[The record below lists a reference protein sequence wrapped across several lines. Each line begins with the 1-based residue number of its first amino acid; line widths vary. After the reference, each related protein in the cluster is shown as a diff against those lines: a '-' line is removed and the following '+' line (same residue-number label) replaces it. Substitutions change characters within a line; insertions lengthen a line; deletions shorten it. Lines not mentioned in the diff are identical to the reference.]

1 MIKQLLLGVALF
13 ATLTAGSC
21 DRKEGLDIGIAKPVQ
36 IPDAPAYLTKK
47 AERLPDITDPSFGG
61 IMLDAADTDAKYN
74 DVAIRLNLL
83 IDYTLCIQE
92 SVNKKKDI
100 EKCLK

>member
-1 MIKQLLLGVALF
+1 MIKHILLGCLLF
-13 ATLTAGSC
+13 VTLTAGSC
-21 DRKEGLDIGIAKPVQ
+21 DRKDGLDIGIAKPVQ
-36 IPDAPAYLTKK
+36 IPDAPAHLMKK

-74 DVAIRLNLL
+74 DVAIRLNQL
-83 IDYTLCIQE
+83 IDYTVCVQKSINE
-92 SVNKKKDI
+92 KKDI